1 MSEDETK
8 VVVLVADDEPSTLAL
23 VASHVR
29 SKGYEVLEA
38 SDGDQAWQLAHEH
51 LPDLVILDV
60 MMPGMSGWEVCRKIR
75 EAVSLAHT
83 GVIML
88 TGIGENLNE
97 MTSPLYGADTYL
109 DKPFEFSELDSR
121 IDETLANRKD
131 GAMGR
136 PDASEPPS
144 STPRPGNGMAQ
155 PSLAKAT
162 LRSEPPP
169 PYNDDEIDDDD
180 DDSED
185 DLSDDD
191 AASEESS
198 DDAASASGD
207 DGDDEEPATMPKP
220 KLKSLAPKKASKS
233 VIAKAASVVGPFL
246 EKAAKI
252 LNRGV
257 APKKAA
263 KGAPKKAAP
272 KKAAPKKAAP
282 KKAAPKKAAP
292 KKAAKA
298 APKKAAKKAVPA
310 KSAKTA
316 KKAAPKKAPPK
327 KAAKKAAP
335 KAAKKASK
343 KAAKAAPPKAVAKKA
358 PAPKA
363 RPEAKKAPSKAKPK
377 AGAARPTRPS
387 PSGGDVTV

>member
-1 MSEDETK
+1 MSEDENK

-83 GVIML
+83 GVVML

-109 DKPFEFSELDSR
+109 DKPFEFTELDQR
-121 IDETLANRKD
+121 IDDTLASRKD

-136 PDASEPPS
+136 PDTSEPQS
-144 STPRPGNGMAQ
+144 STPRPGNGMAAQ
-155 PSLAKAT
+155 PSLAKV
-162 LRSEPPP
+162 S
-169 PYNDDEIDDDD
+169 DDE
-180 DDSED
+180 ET
-185 DLSDDD
+185 
-191 AASEESS
+191 SS
-198 DDAASASGD
+198 DDSSPGAAPAPSQDED
-207 DGDDEEPATMPKP
+207 DEDDEEPATMPKP
-220 KLKSLAPKKASKS
+220 KLKSLAPKKAPKG
-233 VIAKAASVVGPFL
+233 VIAKAASGVGAFL

-252 LNRGV
+252 LQQPKGKAPKKAAPAKAPKKAAPAKAAKKAAPAKAAKKAAPKAAPKKAAPKKTAKPAKAAKKAAPKA

-263 KGAPKKAAP
+263 KPAPKAAKKGAKAAP

-282 KKAAPKKAAP
+282 KKAAPKAAP
-292 KKAAKA
+292 VKAAKT
-298 APKKAAKKAVPA
+298 AAKKAPL
-310 KSAKTA
+310 
-316 KKAAPKKAPPK
+316 
-327 KAAKKAAP
+327 
-335 KAAKKASK
+335 
-343 KAAKAAPPKAVAKKA
+343 AKAK
-358 PAPKA
+358 
-363 RPEAKKAPSKAKPK
+363 PEAKKAASKPK
-377 AGAARPTRPS
+377 PRASGARPTRPS
-387 PSGGDVTV
+387 PSGGNVTA